1 MEVQPV
7 CSVENIIM
15 SFVTKIFPPADGVSF
30 AHHLAGVNPH
40 SRHNMCQLSC
50 WLSLGF
56 RRNWWLKSSFNIKN
70 SLICIASA
78 AVLAVGKGWSQPH
91 QFSRDKIEVNVAFF
105 VRLSSFA
112 LRPLKFLSIII
123 LLRLLQHLPSCPT
136 EPATSLKHI

>member
-40 SRHNMCQLSC
+40 SRHNMCQLWC
-50 WLSLGF
+50 WLSLGS
-56 RRNWWLKSSFNIKN
+56 RLNWWLKSSFNIKN
-70 SLICIASA
+70 SLICIASP
-78 AVLAVGKGWSQPH
+78 AVVAPGKGWSWPD
-91 QFSRDKIEVNVAFF
+91 QFSKDKIEVNVAFF

-123 LLRLLQHLPSCPT
+123 LLQLLLQHLPCPT
-136 EPATSLKHI
+136 EPSNFLKHI